1 MALEDRLNA
10 AVFDAMNQ
18 VQAQYGADDAAILN
32 ALLEQMVVRILS
44 GAVDEDDAVRLG
56 EIVAGRLCLR
66 LMSHN
71 MAVLNAC
78 ATVFDKYRVRH

>member
-10 AVFDAMNQ
+10 ATFDAMNE
-18 VQAQYGADDAAILN
+18 VQAKFGADDETMLN
-32 ALLEQMVVRILS
+32 AVLEQMVVRILA
-44 GAVDEDDAVRLG
+44 GAVDEEDAVRLG

-78 ATVFDKYRVRH
+78 AATFDKYRVRH